1 MLFRIRRSAA
11 RRWFDWATRSV
22 NKTPPVKLD
31 PRSSVHVVTQLH
43 PPDLWMYAVAIK
55 TFTRFVPIRG
65 CSVVADRLNE
75 EHREFLRHHVTNV
88 SIVSVRDVD
97 TSGFPTGGTWERL
110 LHILELAREHYTIQL
125 DADTITFDTPREVV
139 DCINNGRSF
148 TLGTSM
154 GREVVAAHDLARQ
167 LSSLAGPDNHVQLAA
182 ELAFAKL
189 SDPGIRYIRGNSA
202 FAGFAP
208 GSTSREWLKGFS
220 DAMAAALG
228 DRRWREWGSEQVA
241 SNYCVANSR
250 EAVVLPLERYRY
262 FDPSADLAG
271 AVFLHFIGT
280 YRFSGGVYRRLA
292 RDAVAKLAAP
302 AAA

>member
-1 MLFRIRRSAA
+1 MLFQLRRAAA
-11 RRWFDWATRSV
+11 RQWFNWVTRSV
-22 NKTPPVKLD
+22 HNTPPVKLD

-43 PPDLWMYAVAIK
+43 PPDLLMYAVAIK
-55 TFTRFVPIRG
+55 TFARFVALRG
-65 CSVVADRLNE
+65 CSVVADRLNDA
-75 EHREFLRHHVTNV
+75 HRAFLRQHVTDI
-88 SIVSVRDVD
+88 SIVSVPEID

-110 LHILELAREHYTIQL
+110 LHILELARENYTIQL
-125 DADTITFDTPREVV
+125 DADTITFDTPWEVV
-139 DCINNGRSF
+139 DCINNCRSF

-154 GREVVAAHDLARQ
+154 GREVVAAHYLARR
-167 LSSLAGPDNHVQLAA
+167 LANLAAPDNHVQLAA

-208 GSTSREWLKGFS
+208 GSTSRERLKGFS
-220 DAMAAALG
+220 DAMVTALG

-241 SNYCVANSR
+241 SNYCVANSH
-250 EAVVLPLERYRY
+250 EPLVLPFERYRY
-262 FDPSADLAG
+262 FDPSADLTR

-292 RDAVAKLAAP
+292 TDAIARLTAP
-302 AAA
+302 A